1 MTPPLASLDVSGDG
15 SAPVA
20 VLTGQIDLSNAAA
33 LSSAMMEAVS
43 NSTTGLVIDLSGLEY
58 MDSAGVNMLA
68 DLHERLRWREQRL
81 AIVAP
86 AGSRPREVLELAGT
100 GGILLIDETRE
111 NALGRVAGRSP

>member
-1 MTPPLASLDVSGDG
+1 MTPPLASLDISGDG
-15 SAPVA
+15 PAPVA
-20 VLTGQIDLSNAAA
+20 VLTGQIDLSNAGA
-33 LSSAMMEAVS
+33 LSSEMMEAVS
-43 NSTTGLVIDLSGLEY
+43 NSASGLVIDLGGLDY

-111 NALGRVAGRSP
+111 SAIGRVAERPP